1 LGHFEHFYPQ
11 KKIYSKLVCFLAA
24 KLEYILAAN
33 QYVFLQQTSMFLAAN
48 QYVFGSKPVFLAAN
62 QYVFGKLVCFMQ
74 FLQ

>member
-33 QYVFLQQTSMFLAAN
+33 QYVFGSKPVCFWQQTSMFFCSKPVCFWQQTSMFLAAN
-48 QYVFGSKPVFLAAN
+48 
-62 QYVFGKLVCFMQ
+62 
-74 FLQ
+74 